1 MTGAIKDS
9 FKLALAQANP
19 VVGDM
24 AGNLRKA
31 RDARAHAAEAGAD
44 LIAFT
49 ELYLTGYPI
58 EDLVL
63 KPALQKAA
71 REACEEFARDTGDG
85 GPAILVGLP
94 WGDSPFVYNAV
105 ALLDKGRIE
114 TVRYKNNL
122 PNYGV
127 FDEKRVF
134 APGPIPEPIDF
145 RGVRIGVPICEDI
158 WSEEV
163 CEGLAQTGAGLL
175 IVPNGSPYWM
185 DKQEVRYGVAE
196 TRVAETRLPLAYVNQ
211 VGGQDELVFDGAS
224 FVLNDDATLAVQL
237 PAWEEAL
244 GVTEWR
250 REGRRWRCLPG
261 LIAEVEEGDAA
272 NYLACVTGLRDY
284 VDKNGFPGVVLGL
297 SGGVDSALCAAMA
310 VDALGAARVRC
321 IMLPYSFT
329 SNESLNDAAATAEAL
344 GVRYDIMPIHE
355 VVDGF
360 IKSLTTIFA
369 GAAADTTEENLQ
381 SRARGALLMAISNK
395 FGPMVITTGN
405 KSEVSVGYATLYGDM
420 NGGFNPIKDL
430 YKTQVYAL
438 ARYRNAAR
446 PKGCLGPSGTV
457 IPENVL
463 TKAPTAELKANQRDQ
478 DTLPPYDVLDDIL
491 NCLVELEMPLPE
503 IIARGHAPEL
513 VKKVERMLYLAEYK
527 RRQAAPGVKITAKN
541 FGRDRRYPITNKFRE
556 KLSS

>member
-1 MTGAIKDS
+1 MAGPIKDS
-9 FKLALAQANP
+9 FKLALAQLNA
-19 VVGDM
+19 VVGDLE
-24 AGNLRKA
+24 GNLRKA
-31 RDARAHAAEAGAD
+31 REARARAAEAGAN
-44 LIAFT
+44 LIAFS

-71 REACEEFARDTGDG
+71 REAAEELARDTADG

-94 WGDSPFVYNAV
+94 WGDGPFVYNAV
-105 ALLDKGRIE
+105 ALLDAGRIE

-134 APGPIPEPIDF
+134 APGPTPEPIDF
-145 RGVRIGVPICEDI
+145 RGIKIGVPVCEDI

-163 CEGLAQTGAGLL
+163 CEALAQAGAQLL
-175 IVPNGSPYWM
+175 IVPNGSPYWI
-185 DKQEVRYGVAE
+185 DKQDMRYGVAE

-224 FVLNDDATLAVQL
+224 FVLNEDATLAVQM

-244 GVTEWR
+244 GITEWR
-250 REGRRWRCLPG
+250 REGGRWRCLPG
-261 LIAEVEEGDAA
+261 PIAEVEEGEAA
-272 NYLACVTGLRDY
+272 NYLACITGLRDY

-297 SGGVDSALCAAMA
+297 SGGVDSGLCAAMA
-310 VDALGAARVRC
+310 VDALGSKRVHC
-321 IMLPYSFT
+321 VMLPYSFT
-329 SNESLNDAAATAEAL
+329 SNESLSDAAATAEAL
-344 GVRYDIMPIHE
+344 GVRYDIMPIHAAVE
-355 VVDGF
+355 G
-360 IKSLTTIFA
+360 LTQGLSKVFD
-369 GAAADTTEENLQ
+369 GAAPDATEENLQ
-381 SRARGALLMAISNK
+381 SRARGTLLMAISNK
-395 FGPMVITTGN
+395 FGPIVITTGN

-430 YKTQVYAL
+430 YKGQLYAL
-438 ARYRNAAR
+438 ARYRNEAR
-446 PKGCLGPSGTV
+446 PKGCLGPLGIV

-503 IIARGHAPEL
+503 IVARGHAPEL

-556 KLSS
+556 KL

>member
-1 MTGAIKDS
+1 MTRAIKDS
-9 FKLALAQANP
+9 FKLALAQLNP
-19 VVGDM
+19 VAGDIE
-24 AGNLRKA
+24 GNVKKA
-31 RDARAHAAEAGAD
+31 REARARAAREGAD

-63 KPALQKAA
+63 KPALQAAA
-71 REACEEFARDTGDG
+71 REACEALARDTGDG
-85 GPAILVGLP
+85 GPGMLVGLP
-94 WGDSPFVYNAV
+94 WGEAPFVYNAV
-105 ALLDKGRIE
+105 ALLDRGRIE
-114 TVRYKNNL
+114 AVRYKYNL

-134 APGPIPEPIDF
+134 AAGPLPQPIEF
-145 RGVRIGVPICEDI
+145 RGLKLGVPVCEDV

-163 CEGLAQTGAGLL
+163 CEALALEGADLL
-175 IVPNGSPYWM
+175 IVPNGSPYWI

-224 FVLNDDATLAVQL
+224 FVLNADTSLAVQL

-244 GVTEWR
+244 GLTEWR
-250 REGRRWRCLPG
+250 REEERWHCLPG
-261 LIAEVEEGDAA
+261 QIVEVEEDEAA

-284 VDKNGFPGVVLGL
+284 VEKNGFPGVVLGL

-310 VDALGAARVRC
+310 VDALGPARVYGV
-321 IMLPYSFT
+321 MLSYIYT
-329 SNESLNDAAATAEAL
+329 SNESLDDAAATAEAL
-344 GVRYDIMPIHE
+344 RIRYDIMPVYAAVE
-355 VVDGF
+355 GLS
-360 IKSLTTIFA
+360 KSLEQAFEGTKPD
-369 GAAADTTEENLQ
+369 AAEENLQ
-381 SRARGALLMAISNK
+381 SRARGTLLMALSNK
-395 FGPMVITTGN
+395 FGSIVLTTGN

-430 YKTQVYAL
+430 YKGQVYTL
-438 ARYRNAAR
+438 ARYRNRAC
-446 PKGCLGPSGTV
+446 PKGCLGPEGIV

-463 TKAPTAELKANQRDQ
+463 TKAPTAELKPGQRDQ
-478 DTLPPYDVLDDIL
+478 DTLPPYEVLDDIL

-503 IIARGHAPEL
+503 IAARGHAPEL

-556 KLSS
+556 KL